1 MARPRKRSRATIQR
15 ARQRLINKA
24 LKLCQLEFFTDKSPA
39 AAQALAELKS
49 GLAAFEAELREL
61 DRAR

>member
-1 MARPRKRSRATIQR
+1 MAKRRKRSRATIQS
-15 ARQRLINKA
+15 ARRKLINKA
-24 LKLCQLEFFTDKSPA
+24 LRLCQLELFTDKSPA